1 MYNEIDGDF
10 EDVTVRTFKV
20 GLPIEH
26 ELRKSLMMKSAL
38 NMGQLKDRIDSG

>member
-20 GLPIEH
+20 GLPIEL
-26 ELRKSLMMKSAL
+26 ELRKSLMMKSDL